1 MISLTL
7 ILKPSQKK
15 KNPKAA
21 VSIMNLTLLGREI
34 FCV

>member
-7 ILKPSQKK
+7 ILKPSQK